1 MHCFGINTNTIIVFK
16 YISGYLI
23 LITHTISV
31 LVKKDL
37 TIPCNDFLAYF
48 N

>member
-1 MHCFGINTNTIIVFK
+1 MHCVRVNTNTIIVFK

-31 LVKKDL
+31 LV
-37 TIPCNDFLAYF
+37 NNVFLPFRALIF
-48 N
+48 